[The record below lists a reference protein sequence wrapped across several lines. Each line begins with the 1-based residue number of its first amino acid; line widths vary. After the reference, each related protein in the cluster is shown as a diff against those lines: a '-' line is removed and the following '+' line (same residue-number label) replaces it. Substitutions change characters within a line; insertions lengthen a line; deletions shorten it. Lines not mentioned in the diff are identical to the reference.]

1 MVATL
6 DLDRF
11 SVHKL
16 QSEGG
21 LYDAFEHLNNK
32 LADSHIGNVVSDLL
46 EKPNLFVYV
55 FSVFPNPPSIRN
67 KILGGFPVDSQTLQQ
82 SFIPTL
88 LSALS
93 TFFFNLPSDTFH
105 GDESR
110 TVGRYE
116 RYVADVWPAMA
127 ILSSIAFGTATSG
140 NTMNTSFRARKTII
154 SVHDATILR
163 KLNIPLP
170 SDSHVAMQ
178 TLGDIMAVILQI
190 LKFYLDLLSDPRF
203 ADRCKDVY
211 FGTSDKLDED
221 SEAEAAD
228 VPPLSHSEGP
238 HLEATLATADI
249 DLFGE
254 WTILMASS
262 ATKDL
267 FQLRRHDAKMA
278 ECVLKKIRQVS
289 PHFIGEGV
297 SHLYIFRQLSRGQ
310 FSGNNH
316 KMLHGPSHG
325 IPIYQAEI
333 TSNLRLVYQIDCTLD
348 DDGQAERQVVKVYG
362 IYSHKQLDHIWP
374 WLSKLLNG
382 RGKVYRQRCILRER
396 GGPDSGVYRP
406 ATFSPTMEETTIK
419 QSPILVREDGRSEDH
434 TWLMSSKCVKLSKA
448 YLNGLIAEREVE
460 LPFQLTTKEWQI
472 VQCPTSCYVIG
483 RSGTGKTTAMVFK
496 MLGIQRAWEQVPS
509 FRKPRQLFV
518 TRFPVLAAK
527 VEEFFTSLV
536 ESLELAGCT
545 QDELRKLRSQI
556 RSTAQQPPQ
565 MIDPLNALS
574 YRPGT
579 PQKYSE
585 LSDHDFPFFITF
597 DQLARMVAADI
608 HIGDSKEFGRPIASK
623 EYNRLQFILDKV
635 INDESSFVTSSTF
648 RTHYWPRLC
657 DASRSPL
664 AQKFGPWL
672 IFSEFMGVIKGSET
686 AFHSPNGTLDRQTYV
701 NLSTRTY
708 PVFAGNRHSLYSA
721 FELYSKLKGERYDY
735 DMADRTY
742 AILKALSC
750 NPLKGQPVDYL
761 YVDEVQDNLIIDTIL
776 LRILCRNADGLFW
789 AGDTAQT
796 ISAGSSFR
804 FADLKALI
812 HRTEAAGNMA
822 IQKSCAQPEVF
833 KLPINYRSHGG
844 IVDCAQLV
852 VKLIADFWP
861 DSIDVLEPER
871 AMLGGPRPVFFTGW
885 QNDISPHESFFSSLK
900 GNRELGAEQCI
911 LVRNDTVRE
920 QIRKQFGDIA
930 VILTLEASKGLEFD
944 DVFLYNFFEDSAT
957 TFSQWRSILV
967 ACSDK
972 DVTLSRNTSRSPHS
986 ALCTELKNL
995 YVGITRARK
1004 KLYFLDH
1011 SQNSEPM
1018 RELWSKK
1025 GLIDIAPSGTNICEY
1040 AEESTLEQWAA
1051 SGNKLFNACQ
1061 FQEAVRCFERA
1072 NLPRQLGIAQAY
1084 GLREVAAST
1093 VQTVERQKAFF
1104 DAAEAFAQCARE
1116 ALPSEETRFRREAAK
1131 CYALADKPHIAA
1143 KFYIAADDISGAA
1156 EQYRKAG
1163 RFDEIAQ
1170 ILNRHTEK
1178 LAASYR
1184 STLLHLPPVPLFSS
1198 AAEELK
1204 YLDEKGLHKER
1215 IDLLKSLGRILEAA
1229 EAQLG
1234 FGQLCDAIQTLL
1246 EHRDNQPNTMQ
1257 RAVDIVLDTL
1267 WQECSFSMPI
1277 QSILRNKGSNAHKVL
1292 NCVRDIPL
1300 ERLKISDSKQIR
1312 FFLVVQKS
1320 PFSEEVYRLGEEFS
1334 GRGDEAMA
1342 LMAFD
1347 VYFSELPALNSAS
1360 ASEIDTFLRRFE
1372 RYVRLLAS
1380 TVSDE
1385 IPLRATDSRVRRVFG
1400 ISPSSDYH
1408 YSVSAGTFLHRKF
1421 AQNQHL
1427 TMADTNLL
1435 LKGRLKAR
1443 LRQKVL
1449 EENDTSCDSQ
1459 AFSTQCPYS
1468 IMHGRSCSRMIHCH
1482 QQHEQKMS
1490 LDAAAYNAKVNVHL
1504 QQIRIL
1510 DLMFSA
1516 VGSHEDWHA
1525 SMTTGL
1531 HRLYAALYPTI
1542 YIEGSIADLDL
1553 STPRN
1558 AAGCIGV
1565 ARKWIQNAIEHLKP
1579 TDEPNIYSNYL
1590 MNIIRVTCLHTTLG
1604 GDYALREYVSHDS
1617 CRVSYGE
1624 QLLAEDDNVSTDVVA
1639 SLIGSDPTPGVPAL
1653 RFLLQNGVGM
1663 DLSVVCHFAEEI
1675 CSRFVSSLHPSGEFS
1690 PLHNLLV
1697 PRRWIMDPD
1706 RPAVRKDTIQHFLY
1720 CLRRLM
1726 NILRSG
1732 RVHTKFDL
1740 PTDGESFVDV
1750 ILARMCRMLCILGY
1764 NVRDVGLSK
1773 TIAEILLLPPFEVD
1787 RTRNESPQILRQ
1799 LVNLRRQYLETI
1811 LALDSGSAI
1820 KDLIHLVHK
1829 NSRYLTRP
1837 ISPQIPQLIFEE
1849 VADISRQMKRAP
1861 VF

>member
-6 DLDRF
+6 DLDKF

-16 QSEGG
+16 QTEDG
-21 LYDAFEHLNNK
+21 LYGAFEHLNNK

-55 FSVFPNPPSIRN
+55 FSVSPNPPSIRN

-88 LSALS
+88 LSTLS

-127 ILSSIAFGTATSG
+127 ILSSIAFGTATSRSS
-140 NTMNTSFRARKTII
+140 TNTSFKARKTII

-163 KLNIPLP
+163 KINIPLP
-170 SDSHVAMQ
+170 SDSHIAMQ
-178 TLGDIMAVILQI
+178 TLGDIMTIILQI
-190 LKFYLDLLSDPRF
+190 LKFYLGLLSDPRF
-203 ADRCKDVY
+203 ADRCKDAY

-221 SEAEAAD
+221 SEAEVAD
-228 VPPLSHSEGP
+228 VPLLSYSEAP

-254 WTILMASS
+254 WTILMASR

-289 PHFIGEGV
+289 PQFIGEGV
-297 SHLYIFRQLSRGQ
+297 SHLYICRQLSRGQ

-325 IPIYQAEI
+325 VPIYQAEI
-333 TSNLRLVYQIDCTLD
+333 LSNLRLVYQIDCTLD
-348 DDGQAERQVVKVYG
+348 DDGQNARVGITAFCGSILNFREAVKVYG

-396 GGPDSGVYRP
+396 GEPGSGVYRP
-406 ATFSPTMEETTIK
+406 ATFSPTMGEITID
-419 QSPILVREDGRSEDH
+419 QSPIFVREDGRNEDH
-434 TWLMSSKCVKLSKA
+434 SWLISSKCVKLSKA

-472 VQCPTSCYVIG
+472 VQWPTSCYVIG

-536 ESLELAGCT
+536 ESLALAGCT

-608 HIGDSKEFGRPIASK
+608 HIG
-623 EYNRLQFILDKV
+623 
-635 INDESSFVTSSTF
+635 
-648 RTHYWPRLC
+648 
-657 DASRSPL
+657 
-664 AQKFGPWL
+664 PWL

-708 PVFAGNRHSLYSA
+708 PAFAGNRHSLYSA
-721 FELYSKLKGERYDY
+721 FELYSKLKGEQYDY

-761 YVDEVQDNLIIDTIL
+761 YVDEVQDNLIIDTIYTPTL
-776 LRILCRNADGLFW
+776 LSNADGLFW

-804 FADLKALI
+804 FADLRALI

-861 DSIDVLEPER
+861 DSIDVLEPES

-885 QNDISPHESFFSSLK
+885 QNDIFPHESFFSSLK
-900 GNRELGAEQCI
+900 SNRELGAEQCI

-920 QIRKQFGDIA
+920 QIRKRFGDIA

-972 DVTLSRNTSRSPHS
+972 DVTVSRNISRSPHS
-986 ALCTELKNL
+986 SLCTELKNL

-1011 SQNSEPM
+1011 SQSSEPM

-1093 VQTVERQKAFF
+1093 VRTGERQKAFF
-1104 DAAEAFAQCARE
+1104 DAAEAFVQCARE
-1116 ALPSEETRFRREAAK
+1116 ALPSEETRFHREAAK
-1131 CYALADKPHIAA
+1131 CYALADKAHMAA
-1143 KFYIAADDISGAA
+1143 KFYIAVDDFSGAA

-1178 LAASYR
+1178 LAASHR
-1184 STLLHLPPVPLFSS
+1184 NTLLHLCVVHYYRNRSRPPVPLFSS
-1198 AAEELK
+1198 AVEELE
-1204 YLDEKGLHKER
+1204 YLDDKGLHKER

-1246 EHRDNQPNTMQ
+1246 EHRDNQPDTMQ

-1267 WQECSFSMPI
+1267 WQECSFGVPI

-1292 NCVRDIPL
+1292 NCVQDIPL

-1320 PFSEEVYRLGEEFS
+1320 PFAEEVYRLGEEFS

-1347 VYFSELPALNSAS
+1347 VFFSELPALYSAS
-1360 ASEIDTFLRRFE
+1360 TSEFDTFLKRFE
-1372 RYVRLLAS
+1372 RHVRLLAS
-1380 TVSDE
+1380 IVSDE

-1400 ISPSSDYH
+1400 ILPSSDYH
-1408 YSVSAGTFLHRKF
+1408 YSVSSGTFLHRKF
-1421 AQNQHL
+1421 TQNQHL
-1427 TMADTNLL
+1427 TMTDINLL
-1435 LKGRLKAR
+1435 MKGRLKAR

-1449 EENDTSCDSQ
+1449 EENDISCVSQ

-1468 IMHGRSCSRMIHCH
+1468 IMHGRSCSRMIHCY

-1516 VGSHEDWHA
+1516 VGYHEDWHA
-1525 SMTTGL
+1525 SMTAGL
-1531 HRLYAALYPTI
+1531 HRLYAALYRPI
-1542 YIEGSIADLDL
+1542 YIEGSIADLDWNTL
-1553 STPRN
+1553 RN
-1558 AAGCIGV
+1558 AAGCISV
-1565 ARKWIQNAIEHLKP
+1565 ARKWIQKAMEHLKP

-1590 MNIIRVTCLHTTLG
+1590 TNIIRVTCLHTTLG
-1604 GDYALREYVSHDS
+1604 GDYALREYISHDS

-1624 QLLAEDDNVSTDVVA
+1624 QLSAEDDNVSTDVVA

-1653 RFLLQNGVGM
+1653 RFLLQNGVCM

-1675 CSRFVSSLHPSGEFS
+1675 CSRFVSSLHPSGDFS

-1720 CLRRLM
+1720 CVRRLM
-1726 NILRSG
+1726 NILCSG
-1732 RVHTKFDL
+1732 RAHTKFDL
-1740 PTDGESFVDV
+1740 PTNRESFVDV
-1750 ILARMCRMLCILGY
+1750 ILARICRMLCILGY

-1773 TIAEILLLPPFEVD
+1773 TIADILLLPPFEVD
-1787 RTRNESPQILRQ
+1787 RTRNESPQILRIVLVSRQ
-1799 LVNLRRQYLETI
+1799 LVNLRRQYLVTI

-1837 ISPQIPQLIFEE
+1837 ISPQIPQLVFED
-1849 VADISRQMKRAP
+1849 VADISRQMNRAP